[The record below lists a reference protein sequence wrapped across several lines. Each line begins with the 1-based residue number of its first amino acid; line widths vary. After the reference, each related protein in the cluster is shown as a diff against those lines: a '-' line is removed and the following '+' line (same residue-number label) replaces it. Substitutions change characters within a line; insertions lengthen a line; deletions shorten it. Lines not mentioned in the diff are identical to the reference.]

1 MLAKKHIQGRTVKG
15 WWRKDCSS
23 GCLGLLLSSWS
34 RSHILLVPSVVISG
48 KVYVF
53 WHTPSLGVLYSVG
66 GKLLTFSFSFF
77 FFLKPRQFSI
87 FHTALTSFDSFLKIF
102 TWCKAHFPNSVVFPE
117 LAPLVLDTCWTL
129 SGYQGLIRAVG
140 ILPLVPFNEH

>member
-1 MLAKKHIQGRTVKG
+1 MLAKKHIQGRTVRG
-15 WWRKDCSS
+15 WWRKESSS

-34 RSHILLVPSVVISG
+34 RSL
-48 KVYVF
+48 
-53 WHTPSLGVLYSVG
+53 HTAG
-66 GKLLTFSFSFF
+66 TFSSDFQKGLCLSTHSIFRCPLFCRRQLAYFF
-77 FFLKPRQFSI
+77 FFLFFFKPRQFSI

-117 LAPLVLDTCWTL
+117 LAPLLLDTCLTL
-129 SGYQGLIRAVG
+129 SAYQGLIRAVC